1 MTEVDGGNVDY
12 VLIIA
17 ATRVANEVFD
27 NIPDK
32 CILITGKSL
41 YNFFSPIF
49 AGRYQLYT
57 DMESVNINTASISEI
72 KTIPGIGDTMSQV
85 IVARRQKSSFI
96 SWDDLKARIPKIRE
110 TCQAFISF

>member
-1 MTEVDGGNVDY
+1 M
-12 VLIIA
+12 
-17 ATRVANEVFD
+17 
-27 NIPDK
+27 
-32 CILITGKSL
+32 

-85 IVARRQKSSFI
+85 IVGRRQKSSF
-96 SWDDLKARIPKIRE
+96 SWDDLKARVPKILE

>member
-1 MTEVDGGNVDY
+1 VDY

-17 ATRVANEVFD
+17 ATRVANEVFG
-27 NIPDK
+27 NIPNK
-32 CILITGKSL
+32 CVLITGKSL

-57 DMESVNINTASISEI
+57 DMESLNINTAS
-72 KTIPGIGDTMSQV
+72 TMSQV
-85 IVARRQKSSFI
+85 IVRRRQKSSFI
-96 SWDDLKARIPKIRE
+96 CWNNLKARIPKIRE